1 MPTHYA
7 RQPSSL
13 FRDREVRAT
22 PEFGFH
28 LSELRPHPSPHRL
41 ALEQEPSLPR
51 SPANMR
57 ETEEVERLRLSK
69 LPPAPISVRMPTEL
83 NQTGLVSVKLEM
95 EPRETLAER
104 LLEPLGIATMLEAD
118 HDVVGETHDDN
129 VTPRMP
135 PPPLVGPK
143 VEDIVQINVRQQR

>member
-1 MPTHYA
+1 
-7 RQPSSL
+7 
-13 FRDREVRAT
+13 
-22 PEFGFH
+22 
-28 LSELRPHPSPHRL
+28 
-41 ALEQEPSLPR
+41 
-51 SPANMR
+51 MR
-57 ETEEVERLRLSK
+57 EPEEVERLRLSK
-69 LPPAPISVRMPTEL
+69 APPAPISVRIPTEF